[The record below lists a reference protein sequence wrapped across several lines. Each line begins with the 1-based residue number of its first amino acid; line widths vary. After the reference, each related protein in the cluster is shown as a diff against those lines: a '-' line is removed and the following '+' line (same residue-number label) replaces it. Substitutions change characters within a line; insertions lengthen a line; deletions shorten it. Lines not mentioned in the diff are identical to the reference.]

1 MKKRLICIILM
12 LIFTFSFS
20 AHAEGEG
27 FIDVPE
33 DSWAKDYIAEV
44 AALGIMNGSGNGV
57 FGYGKNMTRA
67 EFATMLP
74 RLFHWDLVNPDIPTF
89 QDNADKNAWYYD
101 DIETAVN
108 NGAVTIDSALFR
120 PNDPITRE
128 EMAVMLVRALGYATL
143 ADSLRNVQLPF
154 TDVMS
159 NMPYVAMAYDFGII
173 KGTTPT
179 TFNPIG
185 SATREEAAT
194 MMIRLNDRFFS
205 KIDWAHAFYAISSS
219 KQKNLIPN
227 FNAVSFGW
235 SRLEIDTLGAPVL
248 NTTSSNG
255 NTHSVPSGYQEVVQ
269 LCKISGVS
277 DNLNVYMSAA
287 QKLTLPDGT
296 TTDPCSVI
304 MNSPD
309 MRAETIEQIIAE
321 LQRENRYTGITIDF
335 EEMRGTLLKN
345 NFNLFLQELQS
356 KTFALGSPV
365 YVCVSPVTSDGIYYD
380 GYDYRTIGEYADKVI
395 LMAHDYAAKSLTVA
409 EMNAGYTQTPLT
421 PIYEI
426 YTALKAITDAT
437 TGVQDKSKVA
447 LAISF
452 NSIQWKLQ
460 NNKVIQAAA
469 FLPDPALLYNRML
482 DPTSV
487 MNYSVKYQNP
497 YITYYNSTDNTDNIG
512 WYEDIR
518 SVDAKMDL
526 ARMFG
531 VTGISFWRLG
541 LIPVYADT
549 ADRQLFYDIPVWLA
563 EQK

>member
-33 DSWAKDYIAEV
+33 DSWAKEYIAEV
-44 AALGIMNGSGNGV
+44 AALGIMNGVGNGV

-101 DIETAVN
+101 DIETAVI
-108 NGAVTIDSALFR
+108 NGAVTTDSALFR

-205 KIDWAHAFYAISSS
+205 KIDWSHAFYAISSS
-219 KQKNLIPN
+219 KQKDLIPN

-235 SRLEIDTLGAPVL
+235 SRLEFDPLGSPVL

-255 NTHSVPSGYQEVVQ
+255 NILSVPSGYQEVVQ
-269 LCKISGVS
+269 LCKNSGVS

-287 QKLTLPDGT
+287 QKVTMPDGT

-304 MNSPD
+304 LNSPD
-309 MRAETIEQIIAE
+309 MRAQTIEQIIAE

-335 EEMRGTLLKN
+335 EEMRGTRLKN

-356 KTFALGSPV
+356 KTFTLGSHV

-526 ARMFG
+526 SRMFG
-531 VTGISFWRLG
+531 ITGISFWRLG
-541 LIPVYADT
+541 LIPAYADT
-549 ADRQLFYDIPVWLA
+549 ADRQLFYDIPVWLT